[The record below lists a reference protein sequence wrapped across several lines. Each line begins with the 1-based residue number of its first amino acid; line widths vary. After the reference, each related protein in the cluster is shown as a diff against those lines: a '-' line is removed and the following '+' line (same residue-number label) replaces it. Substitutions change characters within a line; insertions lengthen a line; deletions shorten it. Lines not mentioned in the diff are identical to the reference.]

1 MGQCTKAALPRPLNL
16 MARAR
21 SGSLKQTEDRQDPR
35 PNLARPMVRQAH
47 RDTAALLDGFDHVET
62 RAEFE
67 TRIKEGK
74 PLTVKLGLDPTSADL
89 HLGHAVVLHKMQQ
102 FVEAGQNVVLIIGD
116 FTARIGDPT
125 GRNELRPPLTTEE
138 IEANMKTYADQAG
151 KVLDMERITL
161 RYNSEWLSSLTI
173 ADMLRLLSQ
182 VTVAQMLE
190 REDFRVRYG
199 AGTPIS
205 LHEFLYPVAQAYD
218 SIAIRADIELGGNDQ
233 LFNLLMGRHYQ
244 RHAGQREQICMTVPL
259 LEGLDGVEK
268 MSKSK
273 GNYVGLT
280 ESPEQQF
287 GKLMRITDEMIPRY
301 ARLAAFIS
309 KAQAGELTQGL
320 NDGRLHPMKE
330 KKRIAEEVVARYHGR
345 EAAKAARE
353 YFERTVQRRE
363 LPAENIPELRL
374 GEARKVAQLVVAAG
388 FAQSRR
394 AAERLISGNGVRVD
408 GILVGDP
415 NAQWT
420 AAGPAVL
427 SVGSRKFVRVLPNED

>member
-1 MGQCTKAALPRPLNL
+1 MTT
-16 MARAR
+16 
-21 SGSLKQTEDRQDPR
+21 SVDE
-35 PNLARPMVRQAH
+35 
-47 RDTAALLDGFDHVET
+47 LLDGFDHVET
-62 RAEFE
+62 RQEFE
-67 TRIKEGK
+67 ARIREGK

-102 FVEAGQNVVLIIGD
+102 FVEGGHNVVLLIGD

-125 GRNELRPPLTTEE
+125 GRNELRPPLSTEE
-138 IEANMKTYADQAG
+138 IEVNMQTYAAQAG
-151 KVLDMERITL
+151 KVLDMDRVTL
-161 RYNSEWLSSLTI
+161 EYNSTWLGPLTM
-173 ADMLRLLSQ
+173 ADLLRLLSQ

-218 SIAIRADIELGGNDQ
+218 SIALRADVELGGNDQ

-244 RHAGQREQICMTVPL
+244 RHAGQREQICMTLPL
-259 LEGLDGVEK
+259 LEGLDGIEK

-280 ESPEQQF
+280 EPAEQQF

-301 ARLAAFIS
+301 ARLAAFYS
-309 KAQAGELTQGL
+309 QSQSATLEEGL
-320 NDGRLHPMKE
+320 SGGRLHPMSE
-330 KKRIAEEVVARYHGR
+330 KKRLAEDIVALYHGR
-345 EAAKAARE
+345 DAARAARE
-353 YFERTVQRRE
+353 YFERTVQRKE
-363 LPAENIPELRL
+363 LPTDNVPEIRV
-374 GEARKVAQLVVAAG
+374 GEARKVSQIIVAAG
-388 FAQSRR
+388 FAESKR
-394 AAERLISGNGVRVD
+394 AAERLISGNGVKVD

-420 AAGPAVL
+420 AAQPAVL
-427 SVGSRKFVRVLPNED
+427 SVGSRKFVRVLPNEG

>member
-1 MGQCTKAALPRPLNL
+1 MSQII
-16 MARAR
+16 
-21 SGSLKQTEDRQDPR
+21 EE
-35 PNLARPMVRQAH
+35 
-47 RDTAALLDGFDHVET
+47 LLDGFDHVET
-62 RAEFE
+62 RPEFE
-67 TRIKEGK
+67 ARIKEGK

-89 HLGHAVVLHKMQQ
+89 HIGHAVVLHKLQQ
-102 FVEAGQNVVLIIGD
+102 FVEAGHKVVLLIGD

-125 GRNELRPPLTTEE
+125 GRNELRPPLSTEE
-138 IEANMKTYADQAG
+138 IEANMQTYAQQAG
-151 KVLDMERITL
+151 KVLDMDRITL
-161 RYNSEWLSSLTI
+161 EYNSKWLSPLTM
-173 ADMLRLLSQ
+173 ADLLRLLSQ

-190 REDFRVRYG
+190 REDFRNRYG

-218 SIAIRADIELGGNDQ
+218 SIALNADIELGGNDQ

-259 LEGLDGVEK
+259 LEGLDGIEK

-280 ESPEQQF
+280 EPAEQQF

-301 ARLAAFIS
+301 ARLAAFYS
-309 KAQAGELTQGL
+309 QAETGKLIEGL
-320 NDGRLHPMKE
+320 NDGRLHPMTE
-330 KKRIAEEVVARYHGR
+330 KKRLAEDVVALYHGR
-345 EAAKAARE
+345 EAAKAASE

-363 LPAENIPELRL
+363 IPTDNIPEIRL
-374 GEARKVAQLVVAAG
+374 GEARRVSQLIVAAG
-388 FAQSRR
+388 FAESKR
-394 AAERLISGNGVRVD
+394 AAERLISGNGVKVD

-420 AAGPAVL
+420 AGEPAIL
-427 SVGSRKFVRVLPNED
+427 SVGSRKFVRVLPNEE